1 MYKEDIKT
9 YNLSTDLYAECDSK
23 TGRILNV
30 YTYLPIDRIDFD
42 CNVIKSFRRFT
53 VCKVSVDSSEIAAI
67 FSSTL
72 HKAYPNKQ
80 FGRLLYEIKTFI
92 TYKEKKTVQGR
103 LATFAD
109 KPDIFGFI
117 EVDKSDF
124 SAEIIPPEIKERQ
137 CKKAIF
143 NTFLKNNMVQ
153 RINDMK
159 ESTRF
164 KSTEIGLLSMRNS
177 MNSSGTFV
185 FSDELYDYAIK
196 KGIQAWIN
204 ENFKDLG
211 IKLNNLEKIKLGN
224 EYARLDVADCDFNI
238 KTEKE

>member
-9 YNLSTDLYAECDSK
+9 YNLSTDLYARCDSK

-30 YTYLPIDRIDFD
+30 YTYLPIDETDFD
-42 CNVIKSFRRFT
+42 YNVIKPFRRFT
-53 VCKVSVDSSEIAAI
+53 VCKVSVDSSEIVAI

-80 FGRLLYEIKTFI
+80 FGRLLYDISKVI
-92 TYKEKKTVQGR
+92 TCKGKLKDTR
-103 LATFAD
+103 TLAVFAD
-109 KPDIFGFI
+109 KSDICGLI
-117 EVDKSDF
+117 EIDESDF
-124 SAEIIPPEIKERQ
+124 GAEIIPPEIKERQ

-159 ESTRF
+159 ESTQF
-164 KSTEIGLLSMRNS
+164 KSTESGLLSMRIN

-196 KGIQAWIN
+196 KGMQVWIN

-211 IKLNNLEKIKLGN
+211 VELNNLEKIKLGDK
-224 EYARLDVADCDFNI
+224 YARLDITDCDFNI